1 MKWKAKLLYIT
12 TLTILLTT
20 SFGLVT
26 AETYEIK
33 NSQATTNFQLLNAP
47 PGSIRQPAEF
57 EPMEGVLIR
66 YPLGISYQIIAEMSE
81 EIEVITIVSSQSQA
95 NYVESLYEA
104 NGVDTDNTSYLIALS
119 DSHWTRDYGPWF
131 IFSGND
137 ELEVIDFT
145 YNRPRPNDN
154 NIPSVFANDQD
165 LSYYKM
171 PLTHAGGNYMTDGQG
186 ISVSTNL
193 VWSENAGYTHQEINE
208 IVEEY
213 LGVTTY
219 HIVPDA
225 LGEYIKHIDCWAKLL
240 APDKIMII
248 KVSSSHSN
256 YDEIEEAVRYFE
268 NQTSCYGTPF
278 KIERV
283 YTHLQE
289 PYINCL
295 ILNTKVLIPTTGS
308 VWDDDAIETYENAM
322 PGYEVLGFSG
332 SWYNT
337 DALHCR
343 AKGIPD
349 RYMLYIEHTP
359 LYGFQNGDDGVDIQA
374 KIVPYSGENLVIN
387 STCVYWRENN
397 GDWTSVQMTSMGDD
411 YYQASIYPKENGA
424 TIDYYIQA
432 EDNSNRMEY
441 HPYIGAQGAHSF
453 IVNLTQINNPPG
465 KPEKPSGSTSGKAE
479 STYTY
484 STITIDPDNDQV
496 FYKWDWGDGTY
507 SNWFG
512 PYNSGQPTNVSHS
525 WDKKG
530 TYFIR
535 VKAKDI
541 KEDESEWSDPLEVT
555 MPKNKAFAF
564 NLNLLHLIIERFSL
578 IFSILRQFLFL

>member
-1 MKWKAKLLYIT
+1 MKWNVKLLYIT
-12 TLTILLTT
+12 TLTILLTA
-20 SFGLVT
+20 SFSLVT
-26 AETYEIK
+26 AETNIFTGSKITIE
-33 NSQATTNFQLLNAP
+33 SQFLNAP
-47 PGSIRQPAEF
+47 PEPIRQPAEF

-66 YPLGISYQIIAEMSE
+66 YPFGISYQIIAEMSE
-81 EIEVITIVSSQSQA
+81 DVEVITIVSSQSQA

-131 IFSGND
+131 IFSGNN

-154 NIPSVFANDQD
+154 NIPSAFANDQD
-165 LSYYKM
+165 LTYYKM

-186 ISVSTNL
+186 ISVSTSL
-193 VWSENAGYTHQEINE
+193 VWSENTGYSHQEIDE

-213 LGVTTY
+213 LGVTKY
-219 HIVPDA
+219 HVVQDA

-278 KIERV
+278 KVERV

-308 VWDDDAIETYENAM
+308 MWDDDAIQAYENAM

-343 AKGIPD
+343 TKGIPD
-349 RYMLYIEHTP
+349 RFMLYIEHTP
-359 LYGFQNGDDGVDIQA
+359 LFGFQNGDDGIEIQA
-374 KIVPYSGENLVIN
+374 KIVPHSEENLIIN
-387 STCVYWRENN
+387 STCVYWRENKGN
-397 GDWTSVQMTSMGDD
+397 WDSVQMTSIEEN
-411 YYQASIYPKENGA
+411 YYQAIIYPKENGA
-424 TIDYYIQA
+424 IVDYYIHA
-432 EDNSNRMEY
+432 EDNSNRSEN
-441 HPYIGAQGAHSF
+441 HPYIGAPGAHSF
-453 IVNLTQINNPPG
+453 IVNISQINNPPD
-465 KPEKPSGSTSGKAE
+465 KPEKPSGLTNGKTG
-479 STYTY
+479 SILTY
-484 STITIDPDNDQV
+484 STMTTDPENDQI
-496 FYKWDWGDGTY
+496 FFKWDWGDGTF
-507 SNWFG
+507 SKWLG
-512 PYNSGQPTNVSHS
+512 PYDSGQPANVSHS

-530 TYFIR
+530 TYLIR
-535 VKAKDI
+535 AKAKDT
-541 KEDESEWSDPLEVT
+541 KNDESEWSDPLELT
-555 MPKNKAFAF
+555 IPKNKAFTINSNF
-564 NLNLLHLIIERFSL
+564 LHLIRERISHT
-578 IFSILRQFLFL
+578 FSILYHYLFL